1 MTLHINDAILNVR
14 KPIGW
19 TSNDVVRRVKKMFP
33 EIKVGHAGTLDPF
46 ADGVLL
52 VCTGKATK
60 QVSRLMELEKAYRA
74 VFQFGI
80 ETDTADI
87 NGTIS
92 RRQPPNSLTS
102 EKIIQVLPRF
112 RGEIDQ
118 SPPVYSAV
126 HIEGKRAYHL
136 VRSGEKLELEK
147 RRVHIYQCEL
157 VGLQETC
164 ATFDIV
170 CAKGVYIRSLA
181 VDIAQAIGEIAFVKK
196 LTRTRIGEY
205 QLENS
210 LNITDV
216 KKNISTFED
225 GIF

>member
-1 MTLHINDAILNVR
+1 MTLNINEAVINVR

-33 EIKVGHAGTLDPF
+33 QVKVGHAGSLDPF

-60 QVSRLMELEKAYRA
+60 QVSQFMELEKAYRA

-87 NGTIS
+87 SGMIS
-92 RRQPPNSLTS
+92 RRQSPNALSS
-102 EKIIQVLPRF
+102 DKIIQVLPRF
-112 RGEIDQ
+112 RGEIEQ
-118 SPPVYSAV
+118 SPPLYSAIHV
-126 HIEGKRAYHL
+126 EGKRAYHL
-136 VRSGEKLELEK
+136 VRSGEKPELEK
-147 RRVHIYQCEL
+147 RRIHIYQLEL
-157 VGLQETC
+157 LELDETC

-196 LTRTRIGEY
+196 LTRMRIGEY
-205 QLENS
+205 QLQDS

-216 KKNISTFED
+216 HKIFSTCED